1 MFNIFFW
8 VLGLFS
14 SRPMGWGEL
23 VVSDSLA
30 DGEA

>member
-14 SRPMGWGEL
+14 PRWGEL

>member
-1 MFNIFFW
+1 MLIFFGSW
-8 VLGLFS
+8 FLFF
-14 SRPMGWGEL
+14 RTTGWGEL